1 MFLMNRELLLNS
13 VSSHRAHLLA
23 SSRSEFSNQSLSI
36 CRTISDHFNAQMVDK
51 VFHDWQKANSANAG
65 IFFGGSV
72 EMIENITIY
81 NEYPNGGPA
90 FLNVSTRLKVT
101 ILYFRKLTPWMRAGR
116 MPISLY

>member
-1 MFLMNRELLLNS
+1 
-13 VSSHRAHLLA
+13 
-23 SSRSEFSNQSLSI
+23 
-36 CRTISDHFNAQMVDK
+36 MVDK

-90 FLNVSTRLKVT
+90 FLNVSTRLKAI
-101 ILYFRKLTPWMRAGR
+101 ILYSRKLTPWVQLDST
-116 MPISLY
+116 MPADGLFEEATIGDVIDTTSGILCYTYE